1 MDYSMARVTI
11 EDCLVRVKNRFLL
24 CLVASERAIA
34 LNEGTSFSK
43 IPVNE
48 AKPEKSCV
56 TALRE
61 IAMGYVLKTD
71 EMK

>member
-1 MDYSMARVTI
+1 MARVTI

-24 CLVASERAIA
+24 CLIASERAIN
-34 LNEGTSFSK
+34 LNEGVAFSK

-48 AKPEKSCV
+48 EKPEKSCV

-61 IAMGYVLKTD
+61 IALGYVFQNEDTK
-71 EMK
+71 